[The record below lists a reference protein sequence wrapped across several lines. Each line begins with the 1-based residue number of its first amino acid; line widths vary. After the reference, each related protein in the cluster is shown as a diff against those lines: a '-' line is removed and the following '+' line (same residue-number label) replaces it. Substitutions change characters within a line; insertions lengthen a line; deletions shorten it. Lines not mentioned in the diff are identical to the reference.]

1 MREQGGLM
9 SNIVMDCPVELQDI
23 PPVLVSRSEA
33 CISNG
38 QEWQQNCK
46 SDKAHYL
53 MHCQK

>member
-1 MREQGGLM
+1 M